1 MGGDKSGLLVEPTR
15 TNAAAG
21 AQWKAL
27 PRACTRPYRV
37 VVRRKNVSKM
47 KGEHMLVEG
56 IRIFRVGLQRTN
68 NMRRYTA
75 SSPISKRYTYTPVAT
90 ARPCLSQASQVR
102 RCSPAWRVSAASRRT
117 RWPVRL

>member
-56 IRIFRVGLQRTN
+56 IRIFRGGPSAHQQHAPIHGLLTHLQAVYVHPGGHRPALLIAGVPGQAVFAGLARVGGQ
-68 NMRRYTA
+68 
-75 SSPISKRYTYTPVAT
+75 
-90 ARPCLSQASQVR
+90 
-102 RCSPAWRVSAASRRT
+102 
-117 RWPVRL
+117 